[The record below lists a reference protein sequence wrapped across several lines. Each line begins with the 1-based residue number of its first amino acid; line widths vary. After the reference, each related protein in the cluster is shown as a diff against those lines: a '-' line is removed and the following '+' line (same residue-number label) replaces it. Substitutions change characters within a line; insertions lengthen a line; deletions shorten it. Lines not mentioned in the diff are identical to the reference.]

1 MALVEPRE
9 VRVSAWSLLALLLL
23 LFGVAGAQEQTS
35 LSVSPL
41 PDASVRGEDLMI
53 SVSVSGPLVDTMNLS
68 QARLFVDDREVTMHT
83 LRTDRFLSYRPLA
96 PPTPGPLKARL
107 EFPNGVERNWVF
119 QVSAPQVI
127 TSVAHSAT
135 DSLGEYEELTV
146 TLEGEPGLK
155 ASFLLGDEEKQHPM
169 TETSRGVYVGTYTVQ
184 PGDFYLGE
192 PVTGQLHLGSRVET
206 ARAKTPVTLFGHLFR
221 VVVYSPKSGSQVP
234 NNFDIKGRTRPKCK
248 VTFVPDLSFQRNSR
262 APNTQGSGGD
272 GSFETWADEEGF
284 FTVNYGVPI
293 SLPNLSV
300 VMSVFAT
307 TPKGERSVPVILRYH
322 F

>member
-1 MALVEPRE
+1 MALL
-9 VRVSAWSLLALLLL
+9 VSLAGLLLPVL
-23 LFGVAGAQEQTS
+23 AQDTS

-41 PDASVRGEDLMI
+41 PSSTVRPEELMI
-53 SVSVSGPLVDTMNLS
+53 SVSVSGPLVEAMNLA
-68 QARLFVDDREVTMHT
+68 QARLFVNGREVTGQC
-83 LRTDRFLSYRPLA
+83 LRTDRFLSYRPPV
-96 PPTPGPLKARL
+96 PPESGKMEARL
-107 EFPNGVERNWVF
+107 EFPNGVEREWAF
-119 QVSAPQVI
+119 EVSRPSAI
-127 TSVAHSAT
+127 TSVTHSAT
-135 DSLGEYEELTV
+135 ESLGEYEELTV

-155 ASFLLGDEEKQHPM
+155 ASFLLGDEEDEHPM
-169 TETSRGVYVGTYTVQ
+169 TEASRGVYIGTYTVK

-192 PVTGQLHLGSRVET
+192 PVTGQLHLGPRVEQL
-206 ARAKTPVTLFGHLFR
+206 RAKKPVTLFGHLFR
-221 VVVYSPKSGSQVP
+221 VVIYSPKSGSQTP
-234 NNFDIKGRTRPKCK
+234 KNFDIKGRTRPGSK

-272 GSFETWADEEGF
+272 GSFETRADDQGY

>member
-1 MALVEPRE
+1 MVLI
-9 VRVSAWSLLALLLL
+9 LAL
-23 LFGVAGAQEQTS
+23 FCPAASSQEQTS

-41 PDASVRGEDLMI
+41 PEARVSPEELMI
-53 SVSVSGPLVDTMNLS
+53 SASVSGPLVESMNLA
-68 QARLFVDDREVTMHT
+68 QARLFVNDREVTT
-83 LRTDRFLSYRPLA
+83 QALRTDRFLSYRPLA
-96 PPTPGPLKARL
+96 LLPPGPVKARL
-107 EFPNGVERNWVF
+107 EFPNGVERSWAFEV
-119 QVSAPQVI
+119 VGSQVI
-127 TSVAHSAT
+127 RSVTHSAT
-135 DSLGEYEELTV
+135 ESLGEYEELTV

-155 ASFLLGDEEKQHPM
+155 ASFLLGDEEREHSM
-169 TETSRGVYVGTYTVQ
+169 TETERGVYVGTYTVK

-192 PVTGQLHLGSRVET
+192 PVTGQLHLGSRVESMQ
-206 ARAKTPVTLFGHLFR
+206 AKKPVTLFGHLFR
-221 VVVYSPKSGSQVP
+221 VVILSPKSGSTVP

-262 APNTQGSGGD
+262 APNTQGRGGD
-272 GSFETWADEEGF
+272 GSFETWADEEGY

-293 SLPNLSV
+293 SLPSLSV